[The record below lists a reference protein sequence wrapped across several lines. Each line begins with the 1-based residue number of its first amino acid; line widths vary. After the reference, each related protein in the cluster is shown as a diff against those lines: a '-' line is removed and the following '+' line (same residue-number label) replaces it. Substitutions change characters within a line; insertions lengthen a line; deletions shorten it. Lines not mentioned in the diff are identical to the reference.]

1 MLLPHRVFLLRGN
14 HETKFCTS
22 TYGFEQEVIAKY
34 KEYGKHMYRK
44 LLGCFEGHPLAAR
57 VANCVFMAHGGLFR
71 QIEVESSQK
80 KGKFG
85 KGYRSS
91 FFMFLPQGGPTGEG
105 YTCKSFATL
114 ISHKSCKKALIFV
127 CFPSYMLFLCSHN
140 FSVWFSSSSWL
151 RFPWLSICSCVILDY
166 FIKFPYKL
174 VVW

>member
-1 MLLPHRVFLLRGN
+1 VLLPHRVFLLRGN

-114 ISHKSCKKALIFV
+114 ISHKSCKKALIF
-127 CFPSYMLFLCSHN
+127 CLFFLLICC
-140 FSVWFSSSSWL
+140 FSVPIISVCGFL
-151 RFPWLSICSCVILDY
+151 LL
-166 FIKFPYKL
+166 L
-174 VVW
+174 G